1 MKEFQ
6 SQKCMKIVTD
16 EDVLQ
21 AMEWTGKLAESLGFL
36 HTDQLLLRLVT
47 EEAIVNARE
56 YSSKNGQ
63 NEVKINWDFTHK
75 VLVISVKQLGAFY
88 SINKKEDINY
98 GLRGRGLQ
106 LILNIMEEVWLEQE
120 GTNRITLY
128 MKKCLN
134 NERER

>member
-1 MKEFQ
+1 
-6 SQKCMKIVTD
+6 MKIVTD

-21 AMEWTGKLAESLGFL
+21 AMEWTEKYAKSIGFL

-56 YSSKNGQ
+56 YSSKDGQ
-63 NEVKINWDFTHK
+63 NEVKVNWYFKHK

-88 SINKKEDINY
+88 SINKQEDINY

-120 GTNRITLY
+120 EKNKITLH
-128 MKKCLN
+128 MKKCLK
-134 NERER
+134 